1 MKVVWAAEALEWLAE
16 IEAFIARDSLQRAKQ
31 FVARLIQRGKS
42 LAHSPMRGRIVPEVR
57 EIFLKSY
64 RIVYRLH
71 QSRIEIVTLFEG
83 HRLLRRSEIFSAQ
96 K

>member
-1 MKVVWAAEALEWLAE
+1 MKVVWAAEALERLAE

-83 HRLLRRSEIFSAQ
+83 HRFLRRSEIFSAQ

>member
-1 MKVVWAAEALEWLAE
+1 MKVVWAAEALERLAE

-71 QSRIEIVTLFEG
+71 QSRIEIVTVFEG